1 MATLHDINHNAG
13 GTPLTFWDNESD
25 VSGGVS
31 VGAAGGLDGTA
42 NGLIIDTTVAD
53 TMNVWSVYTPPGSNE
68 IRGKIF
74 FDTNGN
80 DAAGSNFDIFIF
92 GIGDGAF
99 DVTTA
104 LIRIRLEFDWFFSGD
119 MELTVFYRENSGHTG
134 HSAGVIVV
142 TDDPHCLEFIV
153 IRGASNDAEVTF
165 WYDGVDQG
173 TDTGFSNDGIFD
185 STDRIYVTGDPS
197 GNGFGVNDA
206 YIDEIF
212 VTDDASSSLD
222 CSPATTFSGYDLV
235 LGGGQP

>member
-25 VSGGVS
+25 ASGGVS

-80 DAAGSNFDIFIF
+80 DAAGTNVDVFIF

-104 LIRIRLEFDWFFSGD
+104 LIRIRLEFDWFLSGD
-119 MELTVFYRENSGHTG
+119 MELTVFYGITAGHAG
-134 HSAGVIVV
+134 HSMGVLVV
-142 TDDPHCLEFIV
+142 TDAPHCIEFSV
-153 IRGASNDAEVTF
+153 VRGTSSDGSVTV

-173 TDTGFSNDGIFD
+173 TDVGISNDFKFD
-185 STDRIYVTGDPS
+185 NADRIYVTGSPLDT
-197 GNGFGVNDA
+197 GFGVNDA

-212 VTDDASSSLD
+212 VTDDAGDSLG
-222 CSPATTFSGYDLV
+222 CSPATNFSGYDLV